1 MVGGLNMVTKIML
14 LFLIIISII
23 AKNKPVTY
31 ASIIILI
38 LSFFDDMDITRFVK
52 DNFLDA
58 GMTLLMIWM
67 LVPLIDNNNQ
77 QSLFNIKNFLNINGL
92 VSFISGLLVVII
104 AAKGVKYL
112 DNNVS
117 ALAGVIIGSIIG
129 VTFFGGVPVGL
140 LTASGISYLII
151 KFIKSLL

>member
-1 MVGGLNMVTKIML
+1 MITKIML
-14 LFLIIISII
+14 LFLTIISTI

-31 ASIIILI
+31 ASIIVLI
-38 LSFFDDMDITRFVK
+38 LSFLDDMDITRFVK

-92 VSFISGLLVVII
+92 VSLISGFLMVII

>member
-1 MVGGLNMVTKIML
+1 MVTKIML

-112 DNNVS
+112 DNSVS
-117 ALAGVIIGSIIG
+117 ALAGEILGSIIG
-129 VTFFGGVPVGL
+129 VTFCGGGPVL
-140 LTASGISYLII
+140 LLPASGISYLII